1 MVVVAEGVLY
11 LKRSGIYKGDQ
22 QKRHMTR
29 GFLFWPGGVSSGVTH
44 IYGSSLA
51 MAFEFSRISKTN
63 LTSVEYLKRHFV
75 NHSACFFWNTPL
87 IDRWIFCSR
96 CWDIY
101 PAQCTG
107 LELFP
112 EHPQNKICYILHP
125 KYTGFFIRK
134 PFFAWASIF
143 LT

>member
-1 MVVVAEGVLY
+1 M
-11 LKRSGIYKGDQ
+11 KRSGIYKGDQ